1 MGLLLLPI
9 KDVYIRRELLIIKYE
24 TALLIFAVFIINIA
38 LTDILYI
45 PPIMD
50 METVNELA
58 SHSITGG
65 LGFYVF
71 SISSDLNV
79 FIFCTILELLLYKI
93 YVNAKYKYDY
103 YLHK

>member
-9 KDVYIRRELLIIKYE
+9 KNVDIRKELLIIKYE

-38 LTDILYI
+38 LTNILYI

-50 METVNELA
+50 TETVKELA
-58 SHSITGG
+58 SHSVTGG

-79 FIFCTILELLLYKI
+79 FIFCTIVELLLYKI
-93 YVNAKYKYDY
+93 YVNTKYNH
-103 YLHK
+103 YLYK